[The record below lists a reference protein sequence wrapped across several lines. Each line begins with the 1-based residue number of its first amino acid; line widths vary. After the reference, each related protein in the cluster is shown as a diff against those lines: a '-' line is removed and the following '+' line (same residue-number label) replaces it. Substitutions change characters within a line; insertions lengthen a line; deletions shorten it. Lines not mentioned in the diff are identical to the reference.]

1 MASSKRKLNNN
12 RSGGLNFDKRFDQF
26 FEAGRQIAD
35 GFSGTRPGTRRN
47 SSLRDFSRRNVRNV
61 SNWVTD
67 KMDSFFEDDF
77 EEWSNDDDIDT
88 KEFKSFKRSGDA
100 EEDFLDKGK
109 RPLEAISLRSRD
121 KLIDQQKKLV
131 PSKDYSDEDWEE
143 DSFYQINQWHR
154 PSNKREDALFDQESD
169 NERISTSRNFP
180 RSRRN
185 KL

>member
-1 MASSKRKLNNN
+1 
-12 RSGGLNFDKRFDQF
+12 
-26 FEAGRQIAD
+26 
-35 GFSGTRPGTRRN
+35 
-47 SSLRDFSRRNVRNV
+47 
-61 SNWVTD
+61 
-67 KMDSFFEDDF
+67 MDSFFEDDF

-131 PSKDYSDEDWEE
+131 PSKDYTDEDWEE
-143 DSFYQINQWHR
+143 DSFYQTNQWHR

-169 NERISTSRNFP
+169 KERISTSRNFP